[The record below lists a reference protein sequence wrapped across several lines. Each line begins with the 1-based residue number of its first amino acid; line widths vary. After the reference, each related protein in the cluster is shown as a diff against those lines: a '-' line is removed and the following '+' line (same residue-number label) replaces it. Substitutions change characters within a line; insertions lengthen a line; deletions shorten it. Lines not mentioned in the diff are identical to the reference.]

1 MSRIHH
7 DIKFMVISNNQNLNF
22 KIQCQKQNNNNNSFH
37 DIFDT
42 TNNSHNNM
50 NMEIIVEVCTSLVY

>member
-1 MSRIHH
+1 MI
-7 DIKFMVISNNQNLNF
+7 ISSNQNFTLKFNV
-22 KIQCQKQNNNNNSFH
+22 KNQKQNYNSFH

-50 NMEIIVEVCTSLVY
+50 NMEIIVKVCTSLDY